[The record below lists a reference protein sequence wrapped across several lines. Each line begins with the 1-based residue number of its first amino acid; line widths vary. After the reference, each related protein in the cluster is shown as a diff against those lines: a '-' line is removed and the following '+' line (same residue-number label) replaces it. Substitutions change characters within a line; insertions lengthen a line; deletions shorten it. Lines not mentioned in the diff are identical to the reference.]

1 MTRHLKASAGVFCA
15 ALAVALMAPAAM
27 GKQAEPKNVKAAIT
41 QMERERIKADL
52 ASDSSWTKQNMAED
66 YTGGTS
72 WGAWQTKQEIL
83 ENLADTKN
91 NKTSKREINDVSV
104 RVYGNNTAISTLRES
119 YDSMIK
125 GEHRSRKILTTNIWV
140 NENGTWKL
148 AASHSSQA
156 DQKIG
161 DD

>member
-1 MTRHLKASAGVFCA
+1 MTKHLKLPAGVFCA
-15 ALAVALMAPAAM
+15 ALAIALMAPAAM
-27 GKQAEPKNVKAAIT
+27 GKKPEPKNIEAAIT
-41 QMERERIKADL
+41 QLEMENAKANL
-52 ASDSSWTKQNMAED
+52 AGDSSWAKRHMAEN

-83 ENLADTKN
+83 ANFADTKN
-91 NKTSKREINDVSV
+91 NKSTKFEISDISV
-104 RVYGNNTAISTLRES
+104 RVYGNHTAVATSRVS

-125 GEHRSRKILTTNIWV
+125 GEHRSRNILTTDTWV
-140 NENGTWKL
+140 NQNGAWKL

-161 DD
+161 DN

>member
-1 MTRHLKASAGVFCA
+1 MTEHLKLSASVLGLAFA
-15 ALAVALMAPAAM
+15 IALIAPAAM
-27 GKQAEPKNVKAAIT
+27 GQEAASKNVEVAIT
-41 QMERERIKADL
+41 QMEMDRVKADL
-52 ASDSSWTKQNMAED
+52 AGDSSWMKRELAEN
-66 YTGGTS
+66 YTSGTS

-83 ENLADTKN
+83 TNLADTKN
-91 NKTSKREINDVSV
+91 NKTNKSEISNISV
-104 RVYGNNTAISTLRES
+104 RVYANNTAIATFRES

-125 GEHRSRKILTTNIWV
+125 GEHRSRTILTSDTWV

-161 DD
+161 D